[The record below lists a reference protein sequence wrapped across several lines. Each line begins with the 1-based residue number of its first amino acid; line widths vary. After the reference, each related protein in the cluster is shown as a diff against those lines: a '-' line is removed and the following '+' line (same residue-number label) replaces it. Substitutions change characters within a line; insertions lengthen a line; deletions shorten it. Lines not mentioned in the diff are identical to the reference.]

1 MCRDYV
7 HVDQDIFQ
15 TEGDS
20 VALYFLST
28 DAVPI
33 DFSSQAIRD
42 DMAAAADA
50 MRANPYALRGTFDS
64 WLEAFEGARNVSTG
78 DGAFYTDLAVFLTSP
93 AGACYT
99 SDIVFNEPASPA
111 AGIESCRFQFNWI
124 KIDNAVDKIDAM
136 DLSRATAAQTP
147 PPLGTNAF
155 VYGDGFL
162 QIEQYATIGKE
173 ALTNI
178 GLAFLMIAVIIA
190 VLLANPVASVITFL
204 CVASAILELIGIM
217 YFIGFRI
224 DSVTVIFLV
233 ISLGLAVDYSVHVAH
248 GFVAARVL
256 DIETRIN
263 CLQADACGAFLR
275 HTYTCNTMPWLACS
289 TRSASTTSYVAAA
302 TTCRVHWWRM
312 LCASLRASLTRCC
325 APHSLVGHSPRF
337 HQAALCGTHM
347 RWSRTC

>member
-1 MCRDYV
+1 MCVFVVAMFFSRCRVFQTSGTNANHACNVSALSVRRMCRDYV
-7 HVDQDIFQ
+7 QVSQDIFQ
-15 TEGDS
+15 TEGDD

-33 DFSSQAIRD
+33 DFASQKIRT
-42 DMAAAADA
+42 DMTAAADA
-50 MRANPYALRGTFDS
+50 MRANPYTLPGTFDS
-64 WLEAFEGARNVSTG
+64 WLEAFEGARNTSTG
-78 DGAFYTDLAVFLTSP
+78 GGSGAFYTDLAAFLSSP
-93 AGACYT
+93 AGARYT
-99 SDIVFNEPASPA
+99 SDVVFSQPASPA

-136 DLSRATAAQTP
+136 DSSRATAAEIP

-155 VYGDGFL
+155 VYGSEFL

-178 GLAFLMIAVIIA
+178 GLAFLMIAVIIV

-217 YFIGFRI
+217 YFIDFRI

-248 GFVAARVL
+248 GFLAARVS
-256 DIETRIN
+256 DMETRIKQTLMVR
-263 CLQADACGAFLR
+263 CATPHFPLCHLFAAFACGAQSVVGALCVALVLR
-275 HTYTCNTMPWLACS
+275 
-289 TRSASTTSYVAAA
+289 
-302 TTCRVHWWRM
+302 
-312 LCASLRASLTRCC
+312 LCAVEC
-325 APHSLVGHSPRF
+325 
-337 HQAALCGTHM
+337 THA
-347 RWSRTC
+347 